1 MQRHWKKAYYLIFEY
16 FRGKLTFNMN
26 VNSQQKGREAHE
38 KKWRI
43 LSQVLGQ
50 ESVFLQRKRFDG
62 AKGFSRLRCAFAY
75 KLCVPFWEAS
85 HRTCLPF
92 WDIRHIL
99 FEIFVSLL
107 FGIFVSVLFWVV
119 PDSFFG
125 WDLIPLLDGPD
136 TFFGFPQPEK
146 DFPFPSALFYC
157 SQPSHAPFPDF
168 PRPKWRFRILPPSFT
183 ILDKLQSVP
192 TARLLA
198 SLRAYLRHDFS
209 LLGAAPPDPCPP
221 TNVHSLHWV
230 KNIHIEVEKSA
241 NINVEVLTSTLKS

>member
-62 AKGFSRLRCAFAY
+62 AKGFSRLRCTFAY
-75 KLCVPFWEAS
+75 ILWIPFWEAS

-92 WDIRHIL
+92 WDSSHFL
-99 FEIFVSLL
+99 FEIFVSVLFEIFVSVL

-125 WDLIPLLDGPD
+125 RTWLLFGRTWLLFWTDLTLFRWTWLLLDGPESY
-136 TFFGFPQPEK
+136 FG
-146 DFPFPSALFYC
+146 C
-157 SQPSHAPFPDF
+157 T
-168 PRPKWRFRILPPSFT
+168 WTSFS
-183 ILDKLQSVP
+183 I
-192 TARLLA
+192 
-198 SLRAYLRHDFS
+198 
-209 LLGAAPPDPCPP
+209 CPP
-221 TNVHSLHWV
+221 L
-230 KNIHIEVEKSA
+230 
-241 NINVEVLTSTLKS
+241 LY